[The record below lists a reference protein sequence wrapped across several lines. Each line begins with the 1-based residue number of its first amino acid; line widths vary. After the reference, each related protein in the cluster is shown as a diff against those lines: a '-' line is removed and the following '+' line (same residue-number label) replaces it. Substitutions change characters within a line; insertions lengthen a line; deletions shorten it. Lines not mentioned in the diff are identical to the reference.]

1 MSLHELSKRCY
12 TQLCSHGC
20 GAWTWATR
28 TLVSAS
34 IADYYRAESPNMWVC
49 MRRAAGEERLGVLGA
64 RGADRGAGCV
74 LHEIYARH
82 VGRSLGPA
90 AYDPILEGAECWC
103 ATGGRLWDSTP
114 RVWPA
119 PLRSTG
125 GRVQS
130 FFELTTTANRAYRRR
145 VAQSATQGGS
155 QGRGVARSWSRTTHR
170 AGEQAGRRWRARGTN
185 GEAHP

>member
-1 MSLHELSKRCY
+1 
-12 TQLCSHGC
+12 
-20 GAWTWATR
+20 
-28 TLVSAS
+28 
-34 IADYYRAESPNMWVC
+34 
-49 MRRAAGEERLGVLGA
+49 
-64 RGADRGAGCV
+64 V

-114 RVWPA
+114 RVCGPRLCGA
-119 PLRSTG
+119 LEAEFRVYSSLQQQLTEPIG
-125 GRVQS
+125 G
-130 FFELTTTANRAYRRR
+130 AY
-145 VAQSATQGGS
+145 SCTECHTQGGS

>member
-1 MSLHELSKRCY
+1 M
-12 TQLCSHGC
+12 
-20 GAWTWATR
+20 
-28 TLVSAS
+28 
-34 IADYYRAESPNMWVC
+34 
-49 MRRAAGEERLGVLGA
+49 
-64 RGADRGAGCV
+64 

-130 FFELTTTANRAYRRR
+130 FFELTTTEL
-145 VAQSATQGGS
+145 VAGPALCDRKVAGVT
-155 QGRGVARSWSRTTHR
+155 RGCVA
-170 AGEQAGRRWRARGTN
+170 GV
-185 GEAHP
+185 

>member
-1 MSLHELSKRCY
+1 M
-12 TQLCSHGC
+12 
-20 GAWTWATR
+20 
-28 TLVSAS
+28 
-34 IADYYRAESPNMWVC
+34 
-49 MRRAAGEERLGVLGA
+49 
-64 RGADRGAGCV
+64 

-130 FFELTTTANRAYRRR
+130 LFELTTTGQQLTEPIGGESHRVPHR
-145 VAQSATQGGS
+145 VAARVEESR
-155 QGRGVARSWSRTTHR
+155 GRGVAQRIALASRLGGG
-170 AGEQAGRRWRARGTN
+170 GERVALTGRLIRENTCDETGGQA
-185 GEAHP
+185 